1 MTTPSYLEMLQACFS
16 IHYSQ
21 VDAQQHVLATSL
33 PTTISEFFQQH
44 LPATKQLDLG
54 RPNLV
59 QDQFSLWWLI
69 FACDNHDL
77 LIFGPIVTSSTD
89 KSAAIEKIQSQF
101 SQSDTHQIQQLIINL
116 KINTVTSLF
125 QLSKIVY
132 YMATKKVGDSPI
144 FNPFMPQDQP
154 ATVSYADMPK
164 SHLGAYQVE
173 LTIKHYLSQ
182 GKLPPRVEAV
192 GFKSA
197 QVSDIRT
204 AQISILQ
211 FIFICSH
218 AAIDGGVSPMMAY
231 NLANSFIEQTVNTYS
246 IVALSDI
253 GGKMLNAFT
262 ELVRNNQHNHYQ
274 LTPPIQLVKNYIDNH
289 LEQPINL
296 QHLAGL
302 INYSPSY
309 LSRQFKKQLHL
320 SVTDYV
326 TQTKI
331 KSAQFMLVTSQK
343 SVTQIAD
350 ELGFSSRHYFSRIF
364 KQAVNQS
371 PLQYRQSHTQL

>member
-1 MTTPSYLEMLQACFS
+1 MTSPSYLEMLQACFS
-16 IHYSQ
+16 IYHFRM
-21 VDAQQHVLATSL
+21 DKEQHILASSL
-33 PTTISEFFQQH
+33 PTAISEFFKQY
-44 LPATKQLDLG
+44 LPAPDKLNQGQPD
-54 RPNLV
+54 LV
-59 QDQFSLWWLI
+59 QDQFSLWWLT
-69 FACDNHDL
+69 FCRNHEQL
-77 LIFGPIVTSSTD
+77 VFGPIVTSSTD
-89 KSAAIEKIQSQF
+89 KSTAIEKLQSHF
-101 SQSDTHQIQQLIINL
+101 SDRDFHQVQQLIINL
-116 KINTVTSLF
+116 QINTITSLF

-132 YMATKKVGDSPI
+132 YMATGQVGGSPV
-144 FNPFMPQDQP
+144 FNPFMPKDQP
-154 ATVSYADMPK
+154 AAVSYADMPK

-211 FIFICSH
+211 FIFICTH
-218 AAIDGGVSPMMAY
+218 GAIDGGVSPMMAY

-246 IVALSDI
+246 IVALSDL
-253 GGKMLNAFT
+253 GGKMLNAFV
-262 ELVRNNQHNHYQ
+262 ELVRNNQHNHHP

-289 LEQPINL
+289 LDQSINL
-296 QHLAGL
+296 QHLADL

-309 LSRQFKKQLHL
+309 LSRAFKNQMHL
-320 SVTDYV
+320 SITAYV
-326 TQTKI
+326 MQEKI
-331 KSAQFMLVTSQK
+331 RRAKYMLVTSSK
-343 SVTQIAD
+343 SINQIAD

-364 KQAVNQS
+364 KQAVTQS